1 MNLNDKI
8 KIYLTDET
16 RSRLLN
22 DAELFEFTKKDG
34 SVNLN
39 GFLKTLIANY
49 FDRYNSESGK
59 LLDNITQE
67 LTNTMTIDDE
77 KAKFLAK
84 KIIHTYIKADCD
96 HNGKNS
102 ALTLTVSGSSYDK
115 LEIIKNNMLKD
126 VSLSQYIKDMF
137 NSYLSIPRNEREAI
151 IFKDAYEDI
160 NRSLKEQ
167 KILSFTSTTSGA
179 EKSYLVEP
187 YMIAPSKEEQCNYL
201 LCYDRDS
208 NKKRT
213 FRISRL
219 RSVYVTSDIFTIDP
233 DIENE
238 LREIAARSPHSVL
251 PTVHAVV
258 LLNQYGIKKFKVMTK
273 NRPDVSKKEGNLY
286 YFDWPEDQLK
296 EYFIRFGSDAVV
308 IEPDSLKEKI
318 RTFYYYGLKE
328 YEK

>member
-16 RSRLLN
+16 RSRLFN

-59 LLDNITQE
+59 LLDNVTQE
-67 LTNTMTIDDE
+67 LTDTVAINDE
-77 KAKFLAK
+77 KAEFLAK
-84 KIIHTYIKADCD
+84 RIIHTYIKTDRD
-96 HNGKNS
+96 HDGKAS
-102 ALTLTVSGSSYDK
+102 PLTLTVSGSSYDK

-137 NSYLSIPRNEREAI
+137 SSYLSIPRNEREAI
-151 IFKDAYEDI
+151 IFKDTYEDI
-160 NRSLKEQ
+160 NRALKEQ

-179 EKSYLVEP
+179 EKAFLVEP

-201 LCYDRDS
+201 LCYDMDS
-208 NKKRT
+208 SRKRT

-238 LREIAARSPHSVL
+238 LREIAARSPHSVS
-251 PTVHAVV
+251 PTVLAVV
-258 LLNQYGIKKFKVMTK
+258 RLNQYGIKKFRAMTK
-273 NRPDVSKKEGNLY
+273 NRPNVSRKNGDLY

-308 IEPDSLKEKI
+308 IEPASLKEKI
-318 RTFYYYGLKE
+318 KDFYYYGLKE